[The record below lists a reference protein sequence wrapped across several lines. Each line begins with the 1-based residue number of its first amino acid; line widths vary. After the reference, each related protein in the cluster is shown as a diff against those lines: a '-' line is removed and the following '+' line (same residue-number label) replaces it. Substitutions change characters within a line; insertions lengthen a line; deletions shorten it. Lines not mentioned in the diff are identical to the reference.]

1 MTLKGWVKD
10 EETAW
15 INDIHCSIMYKRE
28 NLEIILNYNN
38 IGASVLAHAL
48 DGNIIQPLKYLETFP
63 HIKKT
68 IKDSEI

>member
-1 MTLKGWVKD
+1 
-10 EETAW
+10 
-15 INDIHCSIMYKRE
+15 MYKRE